1 MRHIHTRVVKTRILL
16 TASVLLFAFGG
27 LAQGDAHYSELP
39 NFHQVNAQVYRGGQ
53 PKAGGL
59 EKLKAMGIRTILN
72 LRGEDDHSRAEGDA
86 AQRLGLRYYSISLP
100 GFSNPKDEEVDRVL
114 DIINAHENQ
123 PVFVHC
129 HHGKDRTGTIIA
141 SYRISHDGWNAEQA
155 KAEAKRYGLSWVQLG
170 MRNYIDH
177 YYARQQRKRDGA
189 GLVKRPVVESAR
201 ISNQNDSSAILV
213 AVVRDANRSV
223 PSGPDIC
230 RRDLCN

>member
-1 MRHIHTRVVKTRILL
+1 L

-27 LAQGDAHYSELP
+27 LAQVYARDSELP

-114 DIINAHENQ
+114 EIINALENQ

-155 KAEAKRYGLSWVQLG
+155 KAEAKRYGLSWVQFG
-170 MRNYIDH
+170 MKNYIDH
-177 YYARQQRKRDGA
+177 YYARQQGSGMEQDWLSVQSSSRR
-189 GLVKRPVVESAR
+189 ESLIRTTALPYLLLLSETR
-201 ISNQNDSSAILV
+201 IGQSRLALIFAAAIFV
-213 AVVRDANRSV
+213 A
-223 PSGPDIC
+223 DIAVFI
-230 RRDLCN
+230 

>member
-1 MRHIHTRVVKTRILL
+1 MRRIHPRVVKTRVLL

-27 LAQGDAHYSELP
+27 LARGDARYSELP

-53 PKAGGL
+53 PKPGGL

-86 AQRLGLRYYSISLP
+86 ARRLGLRYYSISLP
-100 GFSNPKDEEVDRVL
+100 GFSHPKDEEVDRVL
-114 DIINAHENQ
+114 EIINALENQ

-155 KAEAKRYGLSWVQLG
+155 KAEAKCYGLSWVQFG
-170 MRNYIDH
+170 MKNYIDH
-177 YYARQQRKRDGA
+177 YYARQQRKRDGR
-189 GLVKRPVVESAR
+189 LVKRPVVESA
-201 ISNQNDSSAILV
+201 
-213 AVVRDANRSV
+213 
-223 PSGPDIC
+223 
-230 RRDLCN
+230 